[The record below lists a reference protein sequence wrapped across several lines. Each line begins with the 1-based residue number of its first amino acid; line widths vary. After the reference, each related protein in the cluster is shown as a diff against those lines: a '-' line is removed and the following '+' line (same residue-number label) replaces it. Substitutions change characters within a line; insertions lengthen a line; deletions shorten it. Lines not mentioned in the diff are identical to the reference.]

1 MTVFSSSIN
10 EATSS
15 RGVGVWGTVIYWL
28 YSKNGGG
35 SGAGGG
41 GKTLIN
47 LHQNIASRYWWFRL
61 YSLGFFWSAL
71 GALPVRHFRIHKIG
85 ATISGIAWEDK
96 RYLWLVNGC
105 LEYHR
110 LYLQTIPEIVAPK
123 SCTHSSRS
131 FWGGELKCTL
141 TNKNGSKKFYCVC
154 KMTFDASV
162 MKLFIKFVVE

>member
-1 MTVFSSSIN
+1 MTDFSSSIN

-15 RGVGVWGTVIYWL
+15 RGVGVWGTVIYGL

-61 YSLGFFWSAL
+61 YSLGFFWRAL

-96 RYLWLVNGC
+96 
-105 LEYHR
+105 
-110 LYLQTIPEIVAPK
+110 LYL
-123 SCTHSSRS
+123 
-131 FWGGELKCTL
+131 
-141 TNKNGSKKFYCVC
+141 
-154 KMTFDASV
+154 
-162 MKLFIKFVVE
+162 